1 MDIILQTACWIGGV
15 AYEASSSPLK
25 VSEAEAKTLFS
36 LRYAIPA
43 PVVVATP
50 QKGIKPSPGDSK

>member
-15 AYEASSSPLK
+15 AHEASPSPLA
-25 VSEAEAKTLFS
+25 VSEAEAKALFS

-43 PVVVATP
+43 PVAVVTP
-50 QKGIKPSPGDSK
+50 QRAPKLSPGASK